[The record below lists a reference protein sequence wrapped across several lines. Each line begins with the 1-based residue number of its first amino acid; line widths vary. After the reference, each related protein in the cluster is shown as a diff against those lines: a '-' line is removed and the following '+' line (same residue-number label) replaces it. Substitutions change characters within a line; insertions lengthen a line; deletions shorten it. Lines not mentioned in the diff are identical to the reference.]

1 MVNNTIR
8 ELQTMYNRSFFQTKL
23 GQAATASI
31 LAMVAFVAMSGQMQ
45 MAPSF
50 GSAHAATI
58 NCDVE
63 LA

>member
-1 MVNNTIR
+1 
-8 ELQTMYNRSFFQTKL
+8 MYNRSFFQTKL

-45 MAPSF
+45 IAPPF
-50 GSAHAATI
+50 GSAHAATMDC
-58 NCDVE
+58 NSVE

>member
-1 MVNNTIR
+1 
-8 ELQTMYNRSFFQTKL
+8 MYSRSFFQTKL

-45 MAPSF
+45 MAPTF
-50 GSAHAATI
+50 GTAHAATI
-58 NCDVE
+58 NCDVVE

>member
-1 MVNNTIR
+1 MVNNAIR
-8 ELQTMYNRSFFQTKL
+8 EGQIMYDRNFFQTKL
-23 GQAATASI
+23 GQAAATSI

-50 GSAHAATI
+50 WSAHAAAI

>member
-1 MVNNTIR
+1 
-8 ELQTMYNRSFFQTKL
+8 MYNRSFFQTKV
-23 GQAATASI
+23 GQAASASI

>member
-1 MVNNTIR
+1 MNNSIR
-8 ELQTMYNRSFFQTKL
+8 EAKTMYDRSFFQTKL
-23 GQAATASI
+23 GQAASASI

-45 MAPSF
+45 MAPTF
-50 GSAHAATI
+50 GSAQAATI

>member
-1 MVNNTIR
+1 
-8 ELQTMYNRSFFQTKL
+8 MYNRSFFQTKL
-23 GQAATASI
+23 GQAASASI

-45 MAPSF
+45 MAPTF
-50 GSAHAATI
+50 GSAQAATI